1 VSIEDFETFSIDCND
16 KKGVTYYLL
25 HRKLQTKKGNTM
37 TDTATTFIP
46 APYAGVSLNST
57 RSSAEW
63 YELNNELFTVR
74 GKRPHPDKGD
84 PGSGLQAEIAELQ
97 SIAKDERSTGQR
109 TRLRRLE
116 YELEKITEHIVD
128 LNFGLVRSYVKRFT
142 QQASRDNIQ
151 DFEAAGALGL
161 MKAIDSYDPS
171 RGLFTSWAYKPI
183 LREVHRAVRDADH
196 SNINPGDFNS
206 RPKVLTAELELQNGN
221 ESFQPGPHDIAV
233 KAGVTVDQVNRIIN
247 APRLNSLSAPTGDGT
262 TVLADLIDDQGYSV
276 EDRVITSMAVSDMI
290 TDKFSPLDECLD
302 HVLAGTPGSTVG
314 AYQSLSSIGEQLR
327 LSREAVH
334 QIGYKTK
341 DRLLHPVILR
351 KMLFAGTRAGTHCE
365 H

>member
-1 VSIEDFETFSIDCND
+1 
-16 KKGVTYYLL
+16 
-25 HRKLQTKKGNTM
+25 M
-37 TDTATTFIP
+37 TATATTFIP

-116 YELEKITEHIVD
+116 YELEKVTEHIID

-183 LREVHRAVRDADH
+183 LREVHRAVRDANH
-196 SNINPGDFNS
+196 PNINPEDFNS
-206 RPKVLTAELELQNGN
+206 RPKVLAAELELQNGN
-221 ESFQPGPHDIAV
+221 ESFHPRPHDIAV
-233 KAGVTVDQVNRIIN
+233 KAGVTVGQVNRIIN

-262 TVLADLIDDQGYSV
+262 AVLADFIEDQGYSV

-290 TDKFSPLDECLD
+290 TYKFSPLNECLD
-302 HVLAGTPGSTVG
+302 HILAGTPGSTVET
-314 AYQSLSSIGEQLR
+314 YQSLSSIGEQLG

-334 QIGYKTK
+334 QIEYKAK
-341 DRLLHPVILR
+341 GGLLHPVILR
-351 KMLFAGTRAGTHCE
+351 KMIFAGTREGTHCQ